1 MLLVFKINKYFNIF
15 MYDSLFKCT
24 YNLLT
29 ISDPE
34 ESDLLYQFQFLQA
47 FKMEQAWDDSILSK
61 KIQYIEDLL
70 LSNEKG
76 RQILYQLN
84 NITLPLLNNSNNIM
98 YLFSYDI
105 FYLFHDCICDLIN
118 SNNIYQNHYD
128 KLIQTILLD
137 INT

>member
-1 MLLVFKINKYFNIF
+1 
-15 MYDSLFKCT
+15 MYDSSFKCT

-47 FKMEQAWDDSILSK
+47 FKMEQSWYDNLLSK
-61 KIQYIEDLL
+61 KIQYIHDLL
-70 LSNEKG
+70 IINEKG
-76 RQILYQLN
+76 TQILYQLN

-118 SNNIYQNHYD
+118 SDNIYQNHYD
-128 KLIQTILLD
+128 KLIETMILD

>member
-1 MLLVFKINKYFNIF
+1 

-47 FKMEQAWDDSILSK
+47 FKMEQAWDDNILSK
-61 KIQYIEDLL
+61 KIQYIHNLL
-70 LSNEKG
+70 VTNEKG
-76 RQILYQLN
+76 TQILYHLN
-84 NITLPLLNNSNNIM
+84 NINLPLLNNSNNIM
-98 YLFSYDI
+98 YLFSYDV

-118 SNNIYQNHYD
+118 SNNIYQTHYD
-128 KLIQTILLD
+128 KLIETMLLD